1 MPTDYSRY
9 GIKFSSYEVK
19 PVTLRELMRRWVW
32 WVLRKTI
39 GRLAR

>member
-1 MPTDYSRY
+1 MPVDYSRY
-9 GIKFSSYEVK
+9 GIKFSAHQVK
-19 PVTLRELMRRWVW
+19 PATLRELIRKGVW